1 MTEISRKQM
10 TEKEWEELMEQA
22 RKENGVPRPNILICG
37 YTGSGKTSLIKA
49 ILGDIVDSKA
59 IGTGEPKTQDFDCYE
74 SDLVRIYDSKGM
86 ENGETEEQF
95 VSVAREFIKSHQ
107 LNDPSKVDDHIHLVW
122 YTIQGPGAR
131 VTDCDRKLIKE
142 IFTPQNLIV
151 CITKADGMR
160 EGQKQAMKQAVKDA
174 GVREERIIFTSDEEG
189 GCIGNKE
196 LMECSFKMLPD
207 ACKDAFAE
215 AQKVDIELRKKAV
228 YQKATKAKGIIA
240 TAVTAAIAI
249 GATPIPGSDAPLLV
263 ASQTGMIASLAA
275 LYGIANEAFKVGMIP
290 FLAKLAGTTLAG
302 SLLKFIPGV
311 GTMAGGAISATIAGT
326 LTGAMGL
333 YVKSYF
339 EKCAIAKI
347 EGKPMPEIPWN
358 PELFLQ
364 FYNQYKKE
372 QK

>member
-10 TEKEWEELMEQA
+10 TEQEWEEKLAQA
-22 RKENGVPRPNILICG
+22 RKELGVPRPNILICG

-74 SDLVRIYDSKGM
+74 NDLVRIYDSKGM

-95 VSVAREFIKSHQ
+95 VTVAREFINSHR
-107 LNDPSKVDDHIHLVW
+107 LNDPSKINEHIHLVW

-131 VTDCDRKLIKE
+131 VTDCDRKLIKD
-142 IFTPQNLIV
+142 IFTPQDLIV

-160 EGQKQAMKQAVKDA
+160 ESQKQAMKQAVMNA
-174 GVREERIIFTSDEEG
+174 GVRAERIIFTSDEEG
-189 GCIGNKE
+189 GSIGNKE

-207 ACKDAFAE
+207 AYKDAFAE

-228 YQKATKAKGIIA
+228 YQKATKAKAIIA
-240 TAVTAAIAI
+240 SAVAGAIAI
-249 GATPIPGSDAPLLV
+249 GATPIPVSDAPLLV
-263 ASQTGMIASLAA
+263 AAQTTMIASLAG
-275 LYGIANEAFKVGMIP
+275 LYGIGNDAFKVGMIP

-302 SLLKFIPGV
+302 SLLKAIPGI
-311 GTMAGGAISATIAGT
+311 GTAVGGAITAAIAGS

-347 EGKPMPEIPWN
+347 EGKPMPEIPWDA
-358 PELFLQ
+358 ELFQQ
-364 FYNQYKKE
+364 FYSQYKKE